1 MLKRIVVVGLAA
13 ALVGIPVAIAK
24 TSSPSPD
31 RAPAVKPAA
40 VKPVAQKSPAA
51 AKKRDQAYAKA
62 NSRHDGPCRDDAITD
77 TDL

>member
-24 TSSPSPD
+24 TSSSSTPQK
-31 RAPAVKPAA
+31 APAVKP
-40 VKPVAQKSPAA
+40 VVQKSPAA
-51 AKKRDQAYAKA
+51 AKKQDKAYSEYGRDCPD
-62 NSRHDGPCRDDAITD
+62 HEITN